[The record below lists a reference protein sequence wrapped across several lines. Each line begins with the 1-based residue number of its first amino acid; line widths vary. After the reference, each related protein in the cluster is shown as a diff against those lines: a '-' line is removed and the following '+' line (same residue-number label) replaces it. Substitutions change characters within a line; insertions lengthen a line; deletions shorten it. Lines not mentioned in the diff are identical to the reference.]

1 VDENELISESYL
13 EKAREIIN
21 EVEAGN
27 FDAADKLVDE
37 LSLSRD
43 KSLFQELGKLTR
55 QFHDALNSF
64 RLDSR
69 LAELAGSEIPDAK
82 ERLQHVINMTETS
95 AHKTMGVIEDLLP
108 LCEGLDKQG
117 SDILELWQRFMK
129 RDMEAQEF
137 RELCKEIEKFL
148 GEQHGGTVKIRGG
161 LNDIMMAQD
170 FQDITGQII
179 SRVITLVSD
188 LEVSL
193 VKLIREGG
201 AIMEDAQRATG
212 EKDDD
217 ARAKLDGPQVPGID
231 SDGAVSGQDEVD
243 DLLSSLGF

>member
-1 VDENELISESYL
+1 VDDNELIAESYL
-13 EKAREIIN
+13 EKARGIIT

-27 FDAADKLVDE
+27 FEAADKLVED
-37 LSLSRD
+37 LSRFRD

-55 QFHDALNSF
+55 EFHDSLNSF
-64 RLDSR
+64 RLDAR
-69 LAELAGSEIPDAK
+69 LAELTDIEIPDAR
-82 ERLQHVINMTETS
+82 ERLQHVINMTEQS

-108 LCEGLDKQG
+108 LCEDLDKQG
-117 SDILELWQRFMK
+117 GDILELWRRFMK
-129 RDMEAQEF
+129 RDMEPQEF
-137 RELCKEIEKFL
+137 RDLCKEIEAFL
-148 GEQHGGTVKIRGG
+148 GDQHGGTVKIRGG

-201 AIMEDAQRATG
+201 AIMDEAQAGSTRK
-212 EKDDD
+212 EQDE
-217 ARAKLDGPQVPGID
+217 RAKLDGPQVPGID
-231 SDGAVSGQDEVD
+231 SEGAVSGQDEVD

>member
-1 VDENELISESYL
+1 MEESELISESYL
-13 EKAREIIN
+13 DKARGIVN

-27 FDAADKLVDE
+27 FDAADKLVEE
-37 LSLSRD
+37 LSSSRD

-64 RLDSR
+64 REDSR
-69 LAELAGSEIPDAK
+69 LAEIAGTEIPDAR
-82 ERLQHVINMTETS
+82 ERLQHVIQTTEKS

-108 LCEGLDKQG
+108 MCEDLDEQG
-117 SDILELWQRFMK
+117 NNIKELWQRFMK

-137 RELCKEIEKFL
+137 RELCKEIEDYL
-148 GEQHGGTVKIRGG
+148 GKQHGGNDKIRSG
-161 LNDIMMAQD
+161 LTEIMMAQD

-188 LEVSL
+188 LEVSM
-193 VKLIREGG
+193 VNLIREGG
-201 AIMEDAQRATG
+201 QVMEDAKRVTG
-212 EKDDD
+212 EEDDS
-217 ARAKLDGPQVPGID
+217 RAKLDGPQVPGID
-231 SDGAVSGQDEVD
+231 SEGAVSGQDEVD